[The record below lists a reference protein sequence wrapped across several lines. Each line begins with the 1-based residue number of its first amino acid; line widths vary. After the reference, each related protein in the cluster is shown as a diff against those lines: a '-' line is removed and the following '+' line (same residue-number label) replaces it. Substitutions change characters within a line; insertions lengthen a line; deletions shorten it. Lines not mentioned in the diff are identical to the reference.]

1 MQIAMEALYG
11 YDDLVALSEALA
23 CREANAVELTETVL
37 TRIDQCTSLN
47 CFVQVD
53 AEGARAAARESAERL
68 ANKRARSLEGVP
80 VAVKDNLNVTGL
92 PTRAGMVASSD
103 RPAVR
108 DAETVA
114 RLRAAGAVIMGKLN
128 MNEGAL
134 GADGR
139 NPHFGDCR
147 NPSAP
152 GRAAGGSSG
161 GSAAAVAAGLVA
173 ATLGSDTMGSV
184 RIPAAYCGVW
194 GLKPSFGLISTAG
207 SVPVA
212 RRLDTI
218 GPLARS
224 GRDLQRLLSI
234 LAGYDPN
241 CPVSRPL
248 SKLPPAE
255 SEIMMLGLPCLSD
268 VHLQP
273 AVATTFEVAIK
284 HLVDDGWCFTDQP
297 APPNPGSARR
307 AGLFVCEAEML
318 DQHADAWHRQRPA
331 FSQELAGLLGWAER
345 RSAAELAAAHRR
357 LDSVRREVQRW
368 ISGCDVM
375 VLPTTPQVAFD
386 LREPTPVGQADL
398 TCLASAAGL
407 PAATVPVPA
416 DLCESG
422 PVGLQ
427 LIGSYG
433 DDRRLLTL
441 AHRLA
446 AALSNA

>member
-1 MQIAMEALYG
+1 MEALYG
-11 YDDLVALSEALA
+11 YEDLVALTEALA
-23 CREANAVELTETVL
+23 RRETDAVALTETVL

-53 AEGARAAARESAERL
+53 AVGARAAARESAVRL
-68 ANKRARSLEGVP
+68 ASERARSLEGVP
-80 VAVKDNLNVTGL
+80 VAVKDNLHVTGL
-92 PTRAGMVASSD
+92 PTRAGMVASAD

-114 RLRAAGAVIMGKLN
+114 RLRAAGAVIIGKLN

-139 NPHFGDCR
+139 NPHFGDCH

-152 GRAAGGSSG
+152 GRAAGGSSS

-248 SKLPPAE
+248 SKLPPTE
-255 SEIMMLGLPCLSD
+255 SEIMMLGRPCLSNAG
-268 VHLQP
+268 LQP
-273 AVATTFEVAIK
+273 AVVTAFEAAIK
-284 HLVDDGWCFTDQP
+284 HLAENGWCFADQP
-297 APPNPGSARR
+297 APPNPGSTRR

-318 DQHADAWHRQRPA
+318 AQHAEAWNH
-331 FSQELAGLLGWAER
+331 R
-345 RSAAELAAAHRR
+345 RSAFSPELTALLNWADQRDAAQLAAAHRQ
-357 LDSVRREVQRW
+357 LDSARRNVQRW
-368 ISGCDVM
+368 ISGCDAM
-375 VLPTTPQVAFD
+375 MLPTTPQAAFD
-386 LREPTPVGQADL
+386 LHEPTPVDQADL
-398 TCLASAAGL
+398 TCLASVAGL
-407 PAATVPVPA
+407 PAVTVPVPA
-416 DLCESG
+416 DLCESR

-433 DDRRLLTL
+433 DDSRLLTL
-441 AHRLA
+441 ARRLA